1 MLIRGNAMPPREKKP
16 PPEVNERD
24 VEGGGPFVKFF
35 LQRPIARQ
43 EFAQH
48 TLPAARRAIEA
59 ERAVE
64 VQQHF
69 RDEVEAINERRV
81 FLERIGLQPA
91 SPRSLAL
98 RERAARLAEPPSA
111 AAPGDSSMIEDA
123 TKDVVASERVQ
134 SAELRRRLK
143 YG

>member
-1 MLIRGNAMPPREKKP
+1 MENLRGSSTNLRGSSTMFVISAASALNIGAVVRTPAVQRGN
-16 PPEVNERD
+16 
-24 VEGGGPFVKFF
+24 
-35 LQRPIARQ
+35 RP
-43 EFAQH
+43 
-48 TLPAARRAIEA
+48 LLMSSVDEA